1 MIGYKGFDEELKC
14 RGFQYEVGKIYFE
27 ERAECCKQGFHF
39 CERLTDVFTYYPI
52 SFSRFC
58 EVQASGRLDIKG
70 DKIAAT
76 EIEIIRELTLE
87 EIIEIC
93 IKEAKNEKTNNL
105 ISTNENSFSTSLNIK
120 KYSIFGNIGN
130 SSTSI
135 NKGYRSISAEIGCGS
150 TSINTGDYSITAG
163 TEVFST
169 SITTGDY
176 SIAVN
181 TGNSSIAST
190 TGKKSIAI
198 NVGNEG
204 KVKGGIGSWLIL
216 ANKKYGKIT
225 SIRTFLVDG
234 KKIKA
239 NTFYTLIKGKITEVK

>member
-1 MIGYKGFDEELKC
+1 MIGYKGFDEKLKC
-14 RGFQYEVGKIYFE
+14 RGFQYEIGKIYFE

-39 CERLTDVFTYYPI
+39 CERLTDVFVYYPI
-52 SFSRFC
+52 SLSRFC
-58 EVQASGRLDIKG
+58 EVRASGRLDIEG
-70 DKIAAT
+70 DKIATT

-87 EIIEIC
+87 EVLQIC

-105 ISTNENSFSTSLNIK
+105 ISTNKSFSSTSVNTEE
-120 KYSIFGNIGN
+120 YSIFANTGD

-135 NKGYRSISAEIGCGS
+135 NNGYRSISAEIGCAS
-150 TSINTGDYSITAG
+150 TSMNTGNYSITAA
-163 TEVFST
+163 TEVLST

-181 TGNSSIAST
+181 TGNRSIASA

-198 NVGNEG
+198 NIGNEG
-204 KVKGGIGSWLIL
+204 KARGGIGSWLIL
-216 ANKKYGKIT
+216 ANKKYGKVT

-234 KKIKA
+234 KKIKE
-239 NTFYTLIKGKITEVK
+239 NTFYTLVKGKITEVK